1 MTMLLFILKIVLAH
15 LAGDFV
21 FQSKKW
27 VEERHQNGYKS
38 KYLYFHVG
46 VHFLLL
52 LVFFANELQG
62 VLGYIFL
69 IIASHFLID
78 LGKIYLERTSRFSQL
93 GLFLADQLLHLAVL
107 LGITLMHFAE
117 FSIASIISMEKLLL
131 YAIALLLITSVTSI
145 GMKMFFRKWSESF
158 KKKTRKK
165 ASLKNAGNVIGITER
180 LLVVLFIN
188 IGFYEG
194 IGYLLAAKSIF
205 RFGDLTNAKD
215 RKLTEY
221 ILSGTL
227 ISFAIAI
234 LVGIALRYV
243 LMVV

>member
-1 MTMLLFILKIVLAH
+1 MLLFILKIVLAH

-27 VEERHQNGYKS
+27 VEDRNKNGYKS
-38 KYLYFHVG
+38 KYLYLHIL
-46 VHFLLL
+46 VHFFLLL
-52 LVFFANELQG
+52 LFFINELQT

-69 IIASHFLID
+69 IVVSHFLID
-78 LGKIYLERTSRFSQL
+78 LGKIYLEKTTRYSQL
-93 GLFLADQLLHLAVL
+93 GLFLTDQLLHVAVL
-107 LGITLMHFAE
+107 FGVVLIQFPELLIV
-117 FSIASIISMEKLLL
+117 SVISVEKVMLC
-131 YAIALLLITSVTSI
+131 AIALLLITSVTSI
-145 GMKMFFRKWSESF
+145 GMKMFFRNWSESF

-165 ASLKNAGNVIGITER
+165 ESLKNAGNVIGIIER

-188 IGFYEG
+188 IGFFEG

-227 ISFAIAI
+227 ISFTIAI

-243 LMVV
+243 LTMI

>member
-1 MTMLLFILKIVLAH
+1 MLLFILKILLAH

-21 FQSKKW
+21 FQSTKW
-27 VEERHQNGYKS
+27 VEDRNKNGYKS
-38 KYLYFHVG
+38 KYLYLHIL

-52 LVFFANELQG
+52 VLFFANELSD
-62 VLGYIFL
+62 VSGYIIL
-69 IIASHFLID
+69 IVVSHFLID
-78 LGKIYLERTSRFSQL
+78 LGKIYLEKTSRFSQL
-93 GLFLADQLLHLAVL
+93 GLFLTDQFLHLAVL
-107 LGITLMHFAE
+107 FGVVVMHFPE
-117 FSIASIISMEKLLL
+117 FSMNSIISVEKLML

-158 KKKTRKK
+158 KKKTLKK
-165 ASLKNAGNVIGITER
+165 ESLKNAGNVIGIIER
-180 LLVVLFIN
+180 LLVVMFIN
-188 IGFYEG
+188 IDFFEG

-227 ISFAIAI
+227 ISFTIAI

-243 LMVV
+243 LMMV

>member
-1 MTMLLFILKIVLAH
+1 MLLFILKIVLAH

-21 FQSKKW
+21 FQSTKW
-27 VEERHQNGYKS
+27 VEDRNKNGHKS
-38 KYLYFHVG
+38 KYLYLHIL
-46 VHFLLL
+46 VHFFLLL
-52 LVFFANELQG
+52 LFFINELQA

-69 IIASHFLID
+69 ITASHFLID
-78 LGKIYLERTSRFSQL
+78 LGKIYLEKTSRYSQL
-93 GLFLADQLLHLAVL
+93 GLFLIDQLLHVAVL
-107 LGITLMHFAE
+107 FGVVLLQFPE
-117 FSIASIISMEKLLL
+117 LSIVTVISLEKVML

-145 GMKMFFRKWSESF
+145 GMKMFFRNWSESF

-165 ASLKNAGNVIGITER
+165 ESLKNAGNVIGIIER

-188 IGFYEG
+188 INFFEG

-227 ISFAIAI
+227 ISFTIAI

-243 LMVV
+243 LTII

>member
-1 MTMLLFILKIVLAH
+1 MLLFILKILLAH

-21 FQSKKW
+21 FQSTKW
-27 VEERHQNGYKS
+27 VEDRNKNGYKS
-38 KYLYFHVG
+38 KYLYLHIL

-52 LVFFANELQG
+52 VLFFANELPAASD
-62 VLGYIFL
+62 YIIL
-69 IIASHFLID
+69 IVVSHFLID
-78 LGKIYLERTSRFSQL
+78 LGKIYLEKTSRFSQL
-93 GLFLADQLLHLAVL
+93 GLFLTDQFLHLAVL
-107 LGITLMHFAE
+107 FGVVVMHFPE
-117 FSIASIISMEKLLL
+117 FSMTSIISVEKLML

-158 KKKTRKK
+158 KKKTLKK
-165 ASLKNAGNVIGITER
+165 ESLKNAGNVIGIIER

-188 IGFYEG
+188 IDFFEG

-227 ISFAIAI
+227 ISFTIAI

-243 LMVV
+243 LMMV

>member
-1 MTMLLFILKIVLAH
+1 MGLFILKIILAH

-21 FQSKKW
+21 FQPKKW
-27 VEERHQNGYKS
+27 VENRSKNSYKS
-38 KYLYFHVG
+38 KYLYFHIA

-52 LVFFANELQG
+52 TVLFATEIQAVFE
-62 VLGYIFL
+62 YILL
-69 IIASHFLID
+69 IATSHFLID
-78 LGKIYLERTSRFSQL
+78 LGKIYLERTNRFSSL
-93 GLFLADQLLHLAVL
+93 ALFITDQILHFLVLATVV
-107 LGITLMHFAE
+107 FWR
-117 FSIASIISMEKLLL
+117 FSEVSFLSVISVEKLLL
-131 YAIALLLITSVTSI
+131 YVIALLLITSVTSI
-145 GMKMFFRKWSESF
+145 AMKLFFSKWSESF
-158 KKKTRKK
+158 KKKTLRKE
-165 ASLKNAGNVIGITER
+165 SLKNAGNIIGITER

-188 IGFYEG
+188 IGFLEG

-234 LVGIALRYV
+234 AVGIGLRYA
-243 LMVV
+243 LMSV

>member
-1 MTMLLFILKIVLAH
+1 MTMLLFILKILLAH

-21 FQSKKW
+21 FQSTKW
-27 VEERHQNGYKS
+27 VEDRNKNGYKS
-38 KYLYFHVG
+38 KYLYLHIL

-52 LVFFANELQG
+52 LLFFANELQV

-69 IIASHFLID
+69 IVISHFLID
-78 LGKIYLERTSRFSQL
+78 LGKIYLEKTSRYSQL
-93 GLFLADQLLHLAVL
+93 GLFLTDQFLHLVVL
-107 LGITLMHFAE
+107 FGITLIHFTE
-117 FSIASIISMEKLLL
+117 FSMASIISVEKLML

-145 GMKMFFRKWSESF
+145 GMKMFFRKWSDSF
-158 KKKTRKK
+158 KKKTLKK
-165 ASLKNAGNVIGITER
+165 ESLKNAGNVIGIIER

-188 IGFYEG
+188 IGFLEG

-205 RFGDLTNAKD
+205 RFGDLTHAKD

-227 ISFAIAI
+227 ISFTIAI

-243 LMVV
+243 LMMV

>member
-1 MTMLLFILKIVLAH
+1 MLLFILKIVLAH

-27 VEERHQNGYKS
+27 VEDRNKNGYKS
-38 KYLYFHVG
+38 KYLYLHIL
-46 VHFLLL
+46 VHFFLLL
-52 LVFFANELQG
+52 LFFINELQA

-69 IIASHFLID
+69 ITASHFLID
-78 LGKIYLERTSRFSQL
+78 LGKIYLEKTSRYSQL
-93 GLFLADQLLHLAVL
+93 GLFLIDQLLHVAVL
-107 LGITLMHFAE
+107 FGVVLLQFPE
-117 FSIASIISMEKLLL
+117 LSIVSVISVEKVML

-145 GMKMFFRKWSESF
+145 GMKMFFRNWSESF

-165 ASLKNAGNVIGITER
+165 ESLKNAGNVIGIIER

-188 IGFYEG
+188 INFFEG

-227 ISFAIAI
+227 ISFTIAI

-243 LMVV
+243 LTII

>member
-1 MTMLLFILKIVLAH
+1 MLLFILKILLAH

-21 FQSKKW
+21 FQSTKW
-27 VEERHQNGYKS
+27 VEDRNKNGYKS
-38 KYLYFHVG
+38 KYLYLHIL

-52 LVFFANELQG
+52 VLFFANELPA
-62 VLGYIFL
+62 VSGYIIL
-69 IIASHFLID
+69 IVVSHFLID
-78 LGKIYLERTSRFSQL
+78 LGKIYLEKTSRFSQL
-93 GLFLADQLLHLAVL
+93 GLFLTDQFLHVVALFGVVLMQFPELLIV
-107 LGITLMHFAE
+107 
-117 FSIASIISMEKLLL
+117 SVISVEKLML

-145 GMKMFFRKWSESF
+145 GMRMFFRKWSESF
-158 KKKTRKK
+158 KKKTLKK
-165 ASLKNAGNVIGITER
+165 ESLKNAGNVIGIIER

-188 IGFYEG
+188 IDFFEG

-227 ISFAIAI
+227 ISFTIAI

-243 LMVV
+243 LMMV

>member
-1 MTMLLFILKIVLAH
+1 MLLFILKILLAH

-21 FQSKKW
+21 FQSTKW
-27 VEERHQNGYKS
+27 VEDRNKNGYKS
-38 KYLYFHVG
+38 KYLYLHIL

-52 LVFFANELQG
+52 VLFFANELPA
-62 VLGYIFL
+62 VSGYIIL
-69 IIASHFLID
+69 IVVSHFLID
-78 LGKIYLERTSRFSQL
+78 LGKIYLEKTSRFSQL
-93 GLFLADQLLHLAVL
+93 GLFLTDQFLHLAVL
-107 LGITLMHFAE
+107 FGVVVMHFPE
-117 FSIASIISMEKLLL
+117 FSMTSIISVEKLML
-131 YAIALLLITSVTSI
+131 YAIVLLLITSVTSI

-158 KKKTRKK
+158 KKKTLKK
-165 ASLKNAGNVIGITER
+165 ESLNNAGNVIGIIER

-188 IGFYEG
+188 IGFFEG

-227 ISFAIAI
+227 ISFTIAI

-243 LMVV
+243 LMMV

>member
-1 MTMLLFILKIVLAH
+1 MTMLLFILKILLAH

-21 FQSKKW
+21 FQSTKW
-27 VEERHQNGYKS
+27 VEDRNKNGYKS
-38 KYLYFHVG
+38 KYLYLHIL

-52 LVFFANELQG
+52 VLFFANELPA
-62 VLGYIFL
+62 VSGYIIL
-69 IIASHFLID
+69 IVVSHFLID
-78 LGKIYLERTSRFSQL
+78 LGKIYLEKTSRFSQL
-93 GLFLADQLLHLAVL
+93 GLFLTDQFLHLAVL
-107 LGITLMHFAE
+107 FGVVVMHFPE
-117 FSIASIISMEKLLL
+117 FSMTSIISVEKLML

-145 GMKMFFRKWSESF
+145 GMKMFFRNWSESF

-165 ASLKNAGNVIGITER
+165 ESLKNAGNVIGIIER

-188 IGFYEG
+188 IGFFEG

-227 ISFAIAI
+227 ISFTIAI

-243 LMVV
+243 LMMV

>member
-1 MTMLLFILKIVLAH
+1 MTMLLFILKILLAH

-21 FQSKKW
+21 FQSTKW
-27 VEERHQNGYKS
+27 VEDRNKNGYKS
-38 KYLYFHVG
+38 KYLYLHIL
-46 VHFLLL
+46 VHFFLLL
-52 LVFFANELQG
+52 LFFINELQT

-69 IIASHFLID
+69 IVVSHFLID
-78 LGKIYLERTSRFSQL
+78 LGKVYLEKTTRYSQL
-93 GLFLADQLLHLAVL
+93 GLFLTDQLLHVAVL
-107 LGITLMHFAE
+107 FGVVLIQFPELLIV
-117 FSIASIISMEKLLL
+117 SVISVEKVMLC
-131 YAIALLLITSVTSI
+131 AIALLLITSVTSI
-145 GMKMFFRKWSESF
+145 GMKMFFRNWSESF

-165 ASLKNAGNVIGITER
+165 ESLKNAGNVIGIIER

-188 IGFYEG
+188 IGFFEG

-227 ISFAIAI
+227 ISFTIAI

-243 LMVV
+243 LMMV

>member
-1 MTMLLFILKIVLAH
+1 MLLFILKIVLAH

-27 VEERHQNGYKS
+27 VEDRNKNGYKS
-38 KYLYFHVG
+38 KYLYLHIL
-46 VHFLLL
+46 VHFFLLL
-52 LVFFANELQG
+52 LFFINELQT

-69 IIASHFLID
+69 IVVSHFLID
-78 LGKIYLERTSRFSQL
+78 LGKIYLEKTSRYSQL
-93 GLFLADQLLHLAVL
+93 GLFLTDQLLHVVALFGVVL
-107 LGITLMHFAE
+107 MQFPELLIV
-117 FSIASIISMEKLLL
+117 SVISVEKLML

-145 GMKMFFRKWSESF
+145 GMRMFFRKWSESF
-158 KKKTRKK
+158 KKKTLKK
-165 ASLKNAGNVIGITER
+165 ESLKNAGNVIGIIER

-188 IGFYEG
+188 IDFFEG

-227 ISFAIAI
+227 ISFTIAI
-234 LVGIALRYV
+234 LIGIALRYV
-243 LMVV
+243 LMMV

>member
-1 MTMLLFILKIVLAH
+1 MLLFILKIVLAH

-27 VEERHQNGYKS
+27 VEDRNKNGYKS
-38 KYLYFHVG
+38 KYLYLHIL
-46 VHFLLL
+46 VHFFLLL
-52 LVFFANELQG
+52 LFFINELQT

-69 IIASHFLID
+69 IVVSHLLID
-78 LGKIYLERTSRFSQL
+78 LGKIYLEKTTRYSQL
-93 GLFLADQLLHLAVL
+93 GLFLTDQLLHVAVL
-107 LGITLMHFAE
+107 FGVVLIQFPELLIVSVISVEKVMLCAIT
-117 FSIASIISMEKLLL
+117 
-131 YAIALLLITSVTSI
+131 LLLITSVTSI
-145 GMKMFFRKWSESF
+145 GMKMFFRNWSESF

-165 ASLKNAGNVIGITER
+165 ESLKNAGNVIGIIER

-188 IGFYEG
+188 INFFEG

-227 ISFAIAI
+227 ISFTIAI

-243 LMVV
+243 LTII

>member
-1 MTMLLFILKIVLAH
+1 MLLFILKIVLAH

-27 VEERHQNGYKS
+27 VEDRNKNGYKS
-38 KYLYFHVG
+38 KYLYLHIL
-46 VHFLLL
+46 VHFFLLL
-52 LVFFANELQG
+52 LFFINELQT

-69 IIASHFLID
+69 IVVSHFLID
-78 LGKIYLERTSRFSQL
+78 LGKIYLEKTTRYSQL
-93 GLFLADQLLHLAVL
+93 GLFLTDQLLHVAVL
-107 LGITLMHFAE
+107 FGVVLIQFPELLIV
-117 FSIASIISMEKLLL
+117 SVISVEKVMLC
-131 YAIALLLITSVTSI
+131 AIALLLITSVTSI
-145 GMKMFFRKWSESF
+145 GMKMFFRNWSESF

-165 ASLKNAGNVIGITER
+165 ESLKNAGNVIGIIER

-188 IGFYEG
+188 IGFFEG

-227 ISFAIAI
+227 ISFTIAI

-243 LMVV
+243 LMMI

>member
-1 MTMLLFILKIVLAH
+1 MLLFILKILLAH

-21 FQSKKW
+21 FQSTKW
-27 VEERHQNGYKS
+27 VEDRNKNGYKS
-38 KYLYFHVG
+38 KFLYLHIL

-52 LVFFANELQG
+52 VLFFTNELSD
-62 VLGYIFL
+62 VSSYIIL
-69 IIASHFLID
+69 IVVSYFLID
-78 LGKIYLERTSRFSQL
+78 LGKIYLEKTSRFSQL
-93 GLFLADQLLHLAVL
+93 GLFLTDQFLHLAVL
-107 LGITLMHFAE
+107 FGVVVLHFPE
-117 FSIASIISMEKLLL
+117 FSMTSIISVEKLML

-158 KKKTRKK
+158 KKKTLKK
-165 ASLKNAGNVIGITER
+165 ESLKNAGNVIGIIER

-188 IGFYEG
+188 IGFFEG

-227 ISFAIAI
+227 ISFTIAI

-243 LMVV
+243 LMMV

>member
-27 VEERHQNGYKS
+27 VEDRNKNGYKS
-38 KYLYFHVG
+38 KYLYLHIL
-46 VHFLLL
+46 VHFFLLL
-52 LVFFANELQG
+52 LFFINELQT

-69 IIASHFLID
+69 IVVSHFLID
-78 LGKIYLERTSRFSQL
+78 LGKIYLEKTTRYSQL
-93 GLFLADQLLHLAVL
+93 GLFLTDQLLHVAVL
-107 LGITLMHFAE
+107 FGVVLIQFPELLIV
-117 FSIASIISMEKLLL
+117 SVISVEKLML

-145 GMKMFFRKWSESF
+145 GMRMFFRKWSESF
-158 KKKTRKK
+158 KKKTLKK
-165 ASLKNAGNVIGITER
+165 ESLKNAGNVIGIIER

-188 IGFYEG
+188 IDFFEG

-227 ISFAIAI
+227 ISFTIAI

-243 LMVV
+243 LMMV